1 MESRACGEAG
11 NGSEP
16 MINESFDK
24 PAAITAQGWYLMDQG
39 KVLEREFSFN
49 SFQEAFGF
57 MTQVALIAEN
67 LNHHPDWHNV
77 YHLVTIK
84 LTTHDVDGLSKTDLK
99 MARKINE
106 AYEAYG
112 HPL

>member
-1 MESRACGEAG
+1 
-11 NGSEP
+11 

-24 PAAITAQGWYLMDQG
+24 PAAITAQGWYLMNDG
-39 KVLEREFSFN
+39 KVLEREFTFN

-84 LTTHDVDGLSKTDLK
+84 LTTHDVDGLSKLDLK
-99 MARKINE
+99 MAKRINE
-106 AYEAYG
+106 VYAIWGRHLGPQE
-112 HPL
+112 LR